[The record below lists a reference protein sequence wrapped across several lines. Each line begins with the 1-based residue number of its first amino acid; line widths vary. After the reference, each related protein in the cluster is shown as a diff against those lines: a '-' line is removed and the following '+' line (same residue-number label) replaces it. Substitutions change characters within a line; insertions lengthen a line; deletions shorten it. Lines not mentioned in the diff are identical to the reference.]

1 MFFPLPVGV
10 RAHNSA
16 GKGQVKIKKIYIAT
30 EKIYDGYE
38 IQRQVMNVRNSPK
51 EFNFRSTFLQPAS

>member
-1 MFFPLPVGV
+1 MFVSITQQEFPIKEKRVGES
-10 RAHNSA
+10 N
-16 GKGQVKIKKIYIAT
+16 KIYIAT